1 MSATN
6 DLIFVLGFLA
16 VLISIP
22 SLLNGWTEGS
32 LPRFGTLMA
41 LGGVV
46 MVGVAMNRH
55 PGGYG
60 FADVIPAF
68 GRVFHSLLN

>member
-6 DLIFVLGFLA
+6 DLIFVLGMFAAL
-16 VLISIP
+16 LSIP

-32 LPRFGTLMA
+32 LPRFGALMA
-41 LGGVV
+41 LAGGVLI
-46 MVGVAMNRH
+46 GVAASRN

-60 FADVIPAF
+60 FEDVLPALQ
-68 GRVFHSLLN
+68 RVFRSLLG